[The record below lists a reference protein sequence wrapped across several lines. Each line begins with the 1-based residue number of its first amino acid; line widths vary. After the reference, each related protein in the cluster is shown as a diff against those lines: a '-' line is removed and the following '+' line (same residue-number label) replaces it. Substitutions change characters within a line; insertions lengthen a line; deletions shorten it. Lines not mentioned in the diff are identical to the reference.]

1 MQARVVS
8 RRNLNITLQER
19 IHCYWWER
27 GTVIFKT
34 NRNSLWADWSS
45 KMHKMVWT
53 SGKAGSSEQDS
64 GLTTIAG
71 SVTYKDKSEVM
82 LKNDSWKECWE
93 LWRWKGLWA
102 KKDRSP
108 CLKFYVGGFSS
119 CRVRGLTA
127 CCCCCFLNNIQNTHF
142 NHKIQCFLGLPVV

>member
-1 MQARVVS
+1 M
-8 RRNLNITLQER
+8 NITLQER

-53 SGKAGSSEQDS
+53 SGKAGSSEQDR
-64 GLTTIAG
+64 GWLYHG

-102 KKDRSP
+102 KKIDPS
-108 CLKFYVGGFSS
+108 CLKFYVGGFFFLQSKGANS
-119 CRVRGLTA
+119 LFIVVV
-127 CCCCCFLNNIQNTHF
+127 FLNNIQNTHF
-142 NHKIQCFLGLPVV
+142 NRKFNVFRVASLCNHYHKQF